1 MSAAAVDCIPSTVS
15 LKCSLRSSILPG
27 VSIMKRR
34 RNQRQND
41 SSSVSSPTT
50 KPKEKKRPSWF
61 PKKKSSKRSAPA
73 SDAQGRR
80 KRHKGMR
87 NLGNTCYLNSAI
99 QMLMGLDDFEEQLT
113 KAKQDAESLTAGT
126 TSCDGEGKKYPLCD
140 ALIEVF
146 QCLRDPPPANSTF
159 DPVNP
164 KRLKD
169 VVDELTS
176 QFTGYRQQDAHE
188 FLSTLL
194 DLLHDEMSASVDKG
208 DAPQDEKERC
218 LQRTCSS
225 EDMEIDNG
233 TEAQISGKKQ
243 GKDASV
249 PAAKLMG
256 GQSPAP
262 AHNLR
267 SSLRRSDSSSS
278 NSSMESASDAPGKE
292 IAETAAAPLSP
303 KNNSSTT
310 TPSAS
315 ACASP
320 VDAYFTTKV
329 KICLTCN
336 SCKSVRSKE
345 EEYRYISVEVNE
357 DTKKSGGASLT
368 EGLKNFFASEKREAK
383 CEKCSCPTATQ
394 TMKITRLPRALIL
407 HFKRFLVDVSPDY
420 SKITYRKNHSP
431 VIFGEELSLCPEG
444 ENSFLAD
451 FIAKEVD
458 VPPVRD
464 NEHACKD
471 TSADESA
478 EDDEERMSLDP
489 EVDGDSAS
497 DDDSSNTRPRCYKL
511 RSVVN
516 HSGAASNHGHYTAD
530 SFRIEPPLNEQKCDD
545 SVELQK
551 GEWVR
556 FNDTRVSCIASK
568 DAIGI
573 NSQRTAYM
581 VVYELD

>member
-1 MSAAAVDCIPSTVS
+1 
-15 LKCSLRSSILPG
+15 
-27 VSIMKRR
+27 
-34 RNQRQND
+34 
-41 SSSVSSPTT
+41 
-50 KPKEKKRPSWF
+50 
-61 PKKKSSKRSAPA
+61 
-73 SDAQGRR
+73 
-80 KRHKGMR
+80 MR

-99 QMLMGLDDFEEQLT
+99 QMLMGLGNFEEQLT
-113 KAKQDAESLTAGT
+113 KAKQDAEFLAAGT
-126 TSCDGEGKKYPLCD
+126 TSCDDEERKYPLCD

-146 QCLRDPPPANSTF
+146 RCLRDPPPANSTF

-164 KRLKD
+164 KGLKD

-194 DLLHDEMSASVDKG
+194 DLLHDEMSVTGDKG
-208 DAPQDEKERC
+208 EASQDEEERC
-218 LQRTCSS
+218 LERTSSS
-225 EDMEIDNG
+225 EDMDIDNG
-233 TEAQISGKKQ
+233 TDTLITGKKQ
-243 GKDASV
+243 RKDASA

-256 GQSPAP
+256 GQSPAL

-267 SSLRRSDSSSS
+267 SALRRSDSSSS
-278 NSSMESASDAPGKE
+278 DSTMEGASDVLEKE
-292 IAETAAAPLSP
+292 ITQAPAVSLSP
-303 KNNSSTT
+303 TTSTRTQEDSNSTTT
-310 TPSAS
+310 TPSPTA

-329 KICLTCN
+329 KISLTCN
-336 SCKSVRSKE
+336 SCKTVRSKE

-357 DTKKSGGASLT
+357 DKKKSGGASLI
-368 EGLKNFFASEKREAK
+368 EGLKNFFAPEKREAK

-394 TMKITRLPRALIL
+394 TMEITRLPRALIL

-431 VIFGEELSLCPEG
+431 VKFGEMLSLFPDG

-451 FIAKEVD
+451 FLAKEVNI
-458 VPPVRD
+458 PPASD
-464 NEHACKD
+464 NEHACEETD
-471 TSADESA
+471 GSGEDEV
-478 EDDEERMSLDP
+478 RMSLDP
-489 EVDGDSAS
+489 EVGESS
-497 DDDSSNTRPRCYKL
+497 TSGDDSSISPPRCYKL

-516 HSGAASNHGHYTAD
+516 HSGASSNHGHYTAD
-530 SFRIEPPLNEQKCDD
+530 SFRTDLPSCEEKCDD
-545 SVELQK
+545 PEESQE

-556 FNDTRVSCIASK
+556 FNDTRVSCITPK
-568 DAIGI
+568 DAMGI